1 LLNLP
6 AQLQTVPAALVGQ
19 HFHSWRAMSSRAS
32 WATLRCIF
40 FSGSD
45 PRITEQL
52 PEESREDEE
61 YAVMEVAT
69 IVPGYFLL
77 SHRRSNHGRH
87 YDPTTRESWDTL
99 VAQARE
105 VIANVAQHAIN
116 CIEERLLLQTQ
127 HLLTASQFMTFRWWG
142 LDGEMSE
149 TTRSKAVDA
158 INFEDRL
165 LHLSRLGSLFC
176 DEKEIAQQD
185 GQVLKVPAL
194 LSNQVF
200 LADLDGVLGG
210 GTRQLSSELQD
221 EAKALPHYIK
231 QWPPSALEGS
241 VDGMMPYTEFWAS
254 VLGEAENSFSEDCPN
269 VAKLVQILLV
279 MPHGSVENERAF
291 SLLYYVKSDG
301 RSLLSQAHLNAQAR
315 LRAQAKKLMHPTAAT
330 WREVC
335 AECLIRPAS

>member
-1 LLNLP
+1 
-6 AQLQTVPAALVGQ
+6 V
-19 HFHSWRAMSSRAS
+19 H
-32 WATLRCIF
+32 F

-52 PEESREDEE
+52 PEESPEDEE
-61 YAVMEVAT
+61 YAVMEAAT

-77 SHRRSNHGRH
+77 SHRRSNRGRH
-87 YDPTTRESWDTL
+87 YDPITRESWDTL

-105 VIANVAQHAIN
+105 VIANVAQHAIS
-116 CIEERLLLQTQ
+116 CIQERIPLQTQ
-127 HLLTASQFMTFRWWG
+127 HLLTAPQFMTSRWWG

-149 TTRSKAVDA
+149 TARSKAVDA
-158 INFEDRL
+158 VNFEDLL

-194 LSNQVF
+194 LCNQVF

-210 GTRQLSSELQD
+210 GTRQLSSELRD

-241 VDGMMPYTEFWAS
+241 VDSMMPYTKFWAS
-254 VLGEAENSFSEDCPN
+254 VLGEAESLFSEDCPN
-269 VAKLVQILLV
+269 VTKLVQILLV

-291 SLLYYVKSDG
+291 SLLNSVKSDG

-315 LRAQAKKLMHPTAAT
+315 LRDQAKKIMHPTAAT
-330 WREVC
+330 WRE
-335 AECLIRPAS
+335 CLIRSAS